1 MNDNKIKAIVF
12 DWGDT
17 LMRDF
22 AEYSGPMVYW
32 PYVEIVPG
40 VEAALL
46 QIYIDYICCVASNA
60 EASDSKLIGYAL
72 ARVNINSYFK
82 EYFTS
87 KELGA
92 RKPDIKFFQG
102 ILDKLN
108 MKPNVVVMVGNDYIK
123 DIVPAKTIG
132 MRTVLFSE
140 EKVTELTPYADH
152 IINSMS
158 ELYSAIL
165 KIG

>member
-1 MNDNKIKAIVF
+1 MNYCKVKAIVF

-22 AEYSGPMVYW
+22 AQYSGPMVYW

-40 VEAALL
+40 VEDALS
-46 QIYIDYICCVASNA
+46 QIYMDYICCVASNA
-60 EASDSKLIGYAL
+60 EASDSKLIEDAL
-72 ARVNINSYFK
+72 ARVNINRYFK

-92 RKPDIKFFQG
+92 KKPDIKFFQG
-102 ILDKLN
+102 IIDKLN
-108 MKPNVVVMVGNDYIK
+108 KKPNEVIMVGNDYIK

-140 EKVTELTPYADH
+140 AKGIELTPYADH
-152 IINSMS
+152 TISSMS
-158 ELYSAIL
+158 ELYSVIL
-165 KIG
+165 NI